1 MSGKMRKKR
10 IFIEAILLALV
21 LGVLLSGICLFPEV
35 AVAAPPDKPD
45 KITVTG
51 PDADVDIYVVGEG
64 SSVTVNDDELATQAG
79 LQTLAGRS
87 GSQGDL
93 NTWVAARRADKWV
106 SEVGTFLPSMI
117 TRHILETEEMSVEQK
132 NISERLAATEAT
144 TGSNTEETV
153 TLRGELDAL
162 TIKDVE
168 RKEKFEAL
176 QQELLNLKNKW
187 LIGTVITGGLC
198 LVLAILTIGRIAVKE
213 VRNGTGFVADTKREG
228 YLMGKV

>member
-1 MSGKMRKKR
+1 MRKKR
-10 IFIEAILLALV
+10 IFIGAISLALV
-21 LGVLLSGICLFPEV
+21 LGVLLSGIWHCPEV
-35 AVAAPPDKPD
+35 AVAAPPDRPD

-64 SSVTVNDDELATQAG
+64 SSVTVNDDELATQAE
-79 LQTLAGRS
+79 LQVLAGRS

-93 NTWVAARRADKWV
+93 NTWLAARRADKWV
-106 SEVGTFLPSMI
+106 SEIGAFLPDMI
-117 TRHILETEEMSVEQK
+117 AQLKLETEEMSVELK

-162 TIKDVE
+162 TIKDVD

-176 QQELLNLKNKW
+176 QQELLNLKKRW
-187 LIGTVITGGLC
+187 LIGTVTIGGFC
-198 LVLAILTIGRIAVKE
+198 LILAILTIEHIAVKK
-213 VRNGTGFVADTKREG
+213 VRNETGFVADTKREA